1 MSTEKKELFPISKEV
16 EILSSED
23 AIAVIGL
30 SCRFPGKADTPQAF
44 WGLLERGSDSISEIP
59 KDRWDVE
66 AHYDPDPEA
75 PGKMYTRKGSFLD
88 QIDQFDPEFF
98 GISPREARLMDPQQR
113 LLLEATWEALEQAGI
128 APERLVD
135 SQTGVFMGLCTND
148 YAQLLARAQ
157 VTDLADQYNV
167 YVATGNAA
175 STAVGRISY
184 LLGLQG
190 PNLAI
195 DTACSS
201 SLVAV
206 HQACR
211 SLQSNESDVALAGG
225 VNAILAPDNMIH
237 FSKAKM
243 LSPDGHCKTF
253 DVSADGFVRGE
264 GCGVVVLKRF
274 SDAQRDGDSILAV
287 IRSSVIN
294 QDGAS
299 SGLTVPNGV
308 AQERLIRQALFRAK
322 FHALD
327 VDYIE
332 THGTGTSLGDPI
344 EVNTLSGIF
353 SEGRTV
359 EQPLVIGA
367 VKANIG
373 HLEAASGIAGLIKV
387 VLAMQHDVIPP
398 PIHFKVLNP
407 HIQINE
413 ELIQIP
419 KEKCVWK
426 KQDGRVRR
434 AGVSSFGFSG
444 TNAHVIL
451 EEAPY
456 VAPIVN
462 LVERPLH
469 LLTLSAKTES
479 TLQSF
484 VGRYQAY
491 LKEQPMANL
500 ADIAYTA
507 NVGRSHFNH
516 RLAVVAKDLEDLAK
530 RLEDENYQQGAA
542 GPTPPK
548 LAFLFTGQG
557 SQYVGMGQILYE
569 TQPVFRAALESC
581 QQHLSKVLNKPLIE
595 LLFNEQ
601 QSTLDETQYTQPVL
615 FALEFA
621 LMKLWETFGIVPH
634 AVLGHSVG
642 EYVAAVVAG
651 MMSLEDG
658 LQLITTRGRLMQSL
672 PIGGGMLAVRA
683 PRDEVQRWIHDYC
696 KQHPQV
702 LLDVAAVNS
711 PDQVVIS
718 GDRTCLAKI
727 KE

>member
-1 MSTEKKELFPISKEV
+1 TLEDLASPLCGVIHAAGVLADAVLLNQDWEKYETVFRAKVYGAWNLHRLTQHYALEHFILFSSISAIMGPPSQSNYAAANTFLDSLAHFRRSQGLPALSINWGAWSQIGMAATKGAHQNYGFGIKSFAPEQGLEVLAATLFYEQPQLAMSPVDWRVYCQYVSPPETWLAEVITGAAVQSVKRETRALVTLLEQTPAENRLKVIKSHLKEIFHGVLGLPIESIEEEKGLFDMGIDSLMAIEIRNRLQASLGKEYTLTSTVLFERSSISKLSQYLDDTITLSMSTQKKELLPKSKEV

-30 SCRFPGKADTPQAF
+30 SCRFPGKADTPEAF
-44 WGLLERGSDSISEIP
+44 WSLLEGGSDTISEIP

-66 AHYDPDPEA
+66 AYYDPDPEA
-75 PGKMYTRKGSFLD
+75 PGKMYTRKASFLD
-88 QIDQFDPEFF
+88 GIDQFDAQFF
-98 GISPREARLMDPQQR
+98 GISPREAKLMDPQQR
-113 LLLEATWEALEQAGI
+113 LLLEVTWEALEQAGI

-148 YAQLLARAQ
+148 YAQLLTRAQ
-157 VTDLADQYNV
+157 VIDLADQYNA

-184 LLGLQG
+184 SHGLQG

-274 SDAQRDGDSILAV
+274 SDAQRDKDNILAV

-322 FHALD
+322 LHAVD

-367 VKANIG
+367 VKA
-373 HLEAASGIAGLIKV
+373 
-387 VLAMQHDVIPP
+387 
-398 PIHFKVLNP
+398 
-407 HIQINE
+407 
-413 ELIQIP
+413 
-419 KEKCVWK
+419 
-426 KQDGRVRR
+426 
-434 AGVSSFGFSG
+434 
-444 TNAHVIL
+444 
-451 EEAPY
+451 
-456 VAPIVN
+456 
-462 LVERPLH
+462 
-469 LLTLSAKTES
+469 
-479 TLQSF
+479 
-484 VGRYQAY
+484 
-491 LKEQPMANL
+491 
-500 ADIAYTA
+500 
-507 NVGRSHFNH
+507 
-516 RLAVVAKDLEDLAK
+516 
-530 RLEDENYQQGAA
+530 
-542 GPTPPK
+542 
-548 LAFLFTGQG
+548 
-557 SQYVGMGQILYE
+557 
-569 TQPVFRAALESC
+569 
-581 QQHLSKVLNKPLIE
+581 
-595 LLFNEQ
+595 
-601 QSTLDETQYTQPVL
+601 
-615 FALEFA
+615 
-621 LMKLWETFGIVPH
+621 
-634 AVLGHSVG
+634 
-642 EYVAAVVAG
+642 
-651 MMSLEDG
+651 
-658 LQLITTRGRLMQSL
+658 
-672 PIGGGMLAVRA
+672 
-683 PRDEVQRWIHDYC
+683 
-696 KQHPQV
+696 
-702 LLDVAAVNS
+702 
-711 PDQVVIS
+711 
-718 GDRTCLAKI
+718 
-727 KE
+727 